1 MSILNMLLVLLSVVA
16 VVVVPCQAFLTS
28 SKTTT
33 SAFIHPLIITHRL
46 NYLLTSYSRS
56 VRYNSSCSSSTLLH
70 TSSSTSWSPPAIP
83 PPPPDLKRVPLP
95 AMLAG
100 GLFLFASSVP
110 SSQKSFAN
118 QLLSLSEEALRSD
131 PTISMELGMGIETGG
146 VYASSHT
153 CDGSVQY
160 RGQNVDQLVLQ
171 FQINGGATWACGV
184 AYGIRNHAESI
195 SISSNNMQHQQGGEG
210 EVTLVSLEVANMDA
224 VLNGQSF
231 QVPLNTLSRE
241 ILDRVEEE
249 ESDNA
254 SEI

>member
-1 MSILNMLLVLLSVVA
+1 
-16 VVVVPCQAFLTS
+16 
-28 SKTTT
+28 
-33 SAFIHPLIITHRL
+33 
-46 NYLLTSYSRS
+46 
-56 VRYNSSCSSSTLLH
+56 
-70 TSSSTSWSPPAIP
+70 
-83 PPPPDLKRVPLP
+83 
-95 AMLAG
+95 MLAG

-195 SISSNNMQHQQGGEG
+195 SISSNNMQQQLGGEG
-210 EVTLVSLEVANMDA
+210 EVTLLSLEVANMDA

-241 ILDRVEEE
+241 ILDK
-249 ESDNA
+249 S
-254 SEI
+254 